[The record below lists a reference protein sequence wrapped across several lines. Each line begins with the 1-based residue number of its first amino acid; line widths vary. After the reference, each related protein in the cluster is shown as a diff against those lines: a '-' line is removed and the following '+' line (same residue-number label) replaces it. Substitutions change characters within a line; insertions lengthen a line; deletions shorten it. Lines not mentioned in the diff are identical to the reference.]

1 MLVNQKRINK
11 YLLEN
16 YMKTEINAQIVKK
29 LRDETGAGMM
39 NCKKALTENDGDY
52 KKAIQSLKL
61 KGMATADKKSSRN
74 TNEGLIYS
82 YIHTGGKLGILLE
95 VNCETDFVARR
106 EEFSD
111 LAKNIAMQIASN
123 PDIRVVSTE
132 DIPDSLKEEVRN
144 FENAKDDLKNKPK
157 EIQEKI
163 IEGRVE
169 KSLKQSVLLE
179 QDYIRDPGITVN
191 DYIKQVIGIIG
202 ENIRVSRFTR
212 YVLGEIES

>member
-1 MLVNQKRINK
+1 
-11 YLLEN
+11 
-16 YMKTEINAQIVKK
+16 MKTEINAQIVKK

-39 NCKKALTENDGDY
+39 NCKKALAENDGDY
-52 KKAIQSLKL
+52 EKAIKSLKL

-123 PDIRVVSTE
+123 SAIKVVSTE
-132 DIPDSLKEEVRN
+132 DIPDSFKEEVRN

-212 YVLGEIES
+212 YVLGETEE